1 MPDEA
6 PKTTLAERLG
16 WRSERRP
23 VAGFAH
29 VLAAGAGLFLVIA
42 AVALAVEVASDDLTA
57 PGVIASLVVAAVAI
71 YVGLRLPGPARSAC
85 VTALATITPVLW
97 FFVFLG
103 DGEASGNGSVRAIL
117 LLCLAVYTVLYLL
130 GWTAGRAI
138 FLGLALVF
146 LAAWINFE
154 VAGGDAV
161 APFQTEISGETG
173 FETPFG
179 DSGSSTDF
187 DSNFDGGGGD
197 DTDVVSMLLG
207 LGFLGAAAALDKK
220 GRAGSATPFLAV
232 GAVLAIAG
240 TASLGGQESVL
251 LGGLLAAAAG
261 AIVGVVGARGD
272 GRRGSVWIGVI
283 VVVIG
288 LLVAIGDLADSTL
301 GLAGLAAL
309 VAAGLAALGIVLA
322 PKLEEPVDG
331 DVQAPVSGGSAA

>member
-1 MPDEA
+1 MADETK
-6 PKTTLAERLG
+6 KTSLAERVG
-16 WRSERRP
+16 WRAERRP

-57 PGVIASLVVAAVAI
+57 PGVIASLVVAAAAI
-71 YVGLRLPGPARSAC
+71 LVGLRLPGPARSAC

-97 FFVFLG
+97 FFVFFG
-103 DGEASGNGSVRAIL
+103 DGESAGDGAVRGIL
-117 LLCLAVYTVLYLL
+117 LLCLAAYVALYLL

-138 FLGLALVF
+138 FLGLALLF
-146 LAAWINFE
+146 LAGWINFE

-161 APFQTEISGETG
+161 APFQTEISSETG
-173 FETPFG
+173 FEDPLG
-179 DSGSSTDF
+179 DGGSSTDF
-187 DSNFDGGGGD
+187 GEPTSDD

-232 GAVLAIAG
+232 GAVLAVSGA
-240 TASLGGQESVL
+240 TSLGGQESVV

-261 AIVGVVGARGD
+261 AAVGVVGARGE
-272 GRRGSVWIGVI
+272 GRRGSVWIGGL
-283 VVVIG
+283 VVVVG
-288 LLVAIGDLADSTL
+288 LIAVIGDLANSTL

-309 VAAGLAALGIVLA
+309 VAAILVALGIVLA
-322 PKLEEPVDG
+322 PRLGEPVDG
-331 DVQAPVSGGSAA
+331 DAEAPVAAGSG

>member
-6 PKTTLAERLG
+6 PKTSLAERLG
-16 WRSERRP
+16 WRAERRP

-42 AVALAVEVASDDLTA
+42 AISLAVEIASDDLTA
-57 PGVIASLVVAAVAI
+57 PGIIASLLVVAVAVVI
-71 YVGLRLPGPARSAC
+71 GMRLPGPARSAS
-85 VTALATITPVLW
+85 VTALATVTPVLW
-97 FFVFLG
+97 FFTFLG
-103 DGEASGNGSVRAIL
+103 DGESSGNGSTRAIL
-117 LLCLAVYTVLYLL
+117 LLCLAVYVALYLL

-161 APFQTEISGETG
+161 APFQSEVSTETG
-173 FETPFG
+173 FGTPFG
-179 DSGSSTDF
+179 DGGSSTGF
-187 DSNFDGGGGD
+187 DPIDNGSSD
-197 DTDVVSMLLG
+197 DTDIVSLLLG
-207 LGFLGAAAALDKK
+207 LGFLGAAAALDKQ

-232 GAVLAIAG
+232 GSVLAVIGA
-240 TASLGGQESVL
+240 ASLGGQESVV

-261 AIVGVVGARGD
+261 AVVGLVGARGD
-272 GRRGSVWIGVI
+272 GRRASVWFGVI
-283 VVVIG
+283 VVVLG
-288 LLVAIGDLADSTL
+288 LIAVISDLANSEL

-309 VAAGLAALGIVLA
+309 VAAGLVGLGIVLA

-331 DVQAPVSGGSAA
+331 DAAAKV

>member
-6 PKTTLAERLG
+6 TKTSIADRLG

-42 AVALAVEVASDDLTA
+42 AVALSVEIASDDLTA
-57 PGVIASLVVAAVAI
+57 PGVIASLIVAAAAI
-71 YVGLRLPGPARSAC
+71 VVGMRLPGPARSAC

-97 FFVFLG
+97 FFAFLG
-103 DGEASGNGSVRAIL
+103 DGEGTGNGSIRAIL
-117 LLCLAVYTVLYLL
+117 LLCLAVYAVLYLL

-161 APFQTEISGETG
+161 VPFQNEVSGETG

-179 DSGSSTDF
+179 DGSSST
-187 DSNFDGGGGD
+187 NFDGSSSGD
-197 DTDVVSMLLG
+197 DTDVVSLLLG
-207 LGFLGAAAALDKK
+207 LGFLGAAAALDKT

-232 GAVLAIAG
+232 GGVLAVIGA
-240 TASLGGQESVL
+240 ASLGGSESAV

-261 AIVGVVGARGD
+261 AIVGLVGARGA
-272 GRRGSVWIGVI
+272 GRRASVWFGVI
-283 VVVIG
+283 VVVFG
-288 LLVAIGDLADSTL
+288 LLAVIGDLANSAL

-309 VAAGLAALGIVLA
+309 VAAGLIALGIVLA
-322 PKLEEPVDG
+322 PKLAEPVDG
-331 DVQAPVSGGSAA
+331 DAAATA